1 MEKYF
6 TPDISDIRVGYEC
19 EYYLGNSWHE
29 HVVESLYT
37 DRDGYGIFELE
48 QYLQEGSLR
57 VPYLTKE
64 QIEAE
69 GWELYSKGIDL
80 WFKREVLT
88 EEFDWSGICNFY
100 GYKPYKLY
108 LNYGLHDY
116 KLKIKCDFS
125 GGQDFNE
132 ADTLFEGECKDINT
146 FRWICKLLKIN

>member
-64 QIEAE
+64 QIETE
-69 GWELYSKGIDL
+69 GWYRIDDEFPIQK
-80 WFKREVLT
+80 FKHLKYVTVEV
-88 EEFDWSGICNFY
+88 IY
-100 GYKPYKLY
+100 
-108 LNYGLHDY
+108 NYGNYHLFITIPGTIMYADPPIY
-116 KLKIKCDFS
+116 YRGNIFS
-125 GGQDFNE
+125 
-132 ADTLFEGECKDINT
+132 GECKDINT